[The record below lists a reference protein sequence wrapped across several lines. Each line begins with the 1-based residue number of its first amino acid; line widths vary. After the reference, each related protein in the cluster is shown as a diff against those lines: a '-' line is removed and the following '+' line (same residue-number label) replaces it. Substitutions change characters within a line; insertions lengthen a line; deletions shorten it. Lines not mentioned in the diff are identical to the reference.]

1 MIRELEFQILS
12 QRHGDEIYRYALGLL
27 GHRADAEDATQE
39 ALLRLWNHLPR
50 LNLFNIRA
58 WLFQTTRNYC
68 LDQIRRRSRAASSNA
83 AGADPDEILEE
94 WPDDLAVDP
103 SFAADSS
110 LQLEQARQVL
120 LKLPETLR
128 SVFVLYEVNGLRYR
142 EIAST
147 LGMPVNSVKVNLL
160 RARQK
165 LSKLIHQEESWTRN
179 CKS

>member
-1 MIRELEFQILS
+1 
-12 QRHGDEIYRYALGLL
+12 
-27 GHRADAEDATQE
+27 
-39 ALLRLWNHLPR
+39 LLRLWNHLPR
-50 LNLFNIRA
+50 LKLFNIRA

-68 LDQIRRRSRAASSNA
+68 LDQIRRRSRDASPH
-83 AGADPDEILEE
+83 ADPDEILEE

-110 LQLEQARQVL
+110 LQLEQARQAL

-147 LGMPVNSVKVNLL
+147 LGMPVNTVKVNLL

-165 LSKLIHQEESWTRN
+165 LSKLIHKEESWTMN

>member
-1 MIRELEFQILS
+1 MIRELEFQVLS
-12 QRHGDEIYRYALGLL
+12 QRHCDEIYRYALGLL
-27 GHRADAEDATQE
+27 GNKADAEDAAQE

-50 LNLFNIRA
+50 LKLFNIRA

-68 LDQIRRRSRAASSNA
+68 LDQLRRRSRDASPN
-83 AGADPDEILEE
+83 ADPDEILEE

-103 SFAADSS
+103 SLAADSS
-110 LQLEQARQVL
+110 LQLEQARQAL

-147 LGMPVNSVKVNLL
+147 LGMPVNTVKVNLL
-160 RARQK
+160 RARQR
-165 LSKLIHQEESWTRN
+165 LSKLIHKEESWTMN

>member
-1 MIRELEFQILS
+1 MIRELEFQALS
-12 QRHGDEIYRYALGLL
+12 KRHCDEIYRYALGML
-27 GHRADAEDATQE
+27 GNQADAEDATQE
-39 ALLRLWNHLPR
+39 TLLKLWNHLPR

-68 LDQIRRRSRAASSNA
+68 LDQIRRRSHAAA
-83 AGADPDEILEE
+83 PTCIGPEAEEMLEE

-110 LQLEQARQVL
+110 IQLELARQALV
-120 LKLPETLR
+120 KLPEALR

-147 LGMPVNSVKVNLL
+147 LGMPVNTVKVNLL
-160 RARQK
+160 RARDR
-165 LSKLIHQEESWTRN
+165 LSKLIQKEESCLKN